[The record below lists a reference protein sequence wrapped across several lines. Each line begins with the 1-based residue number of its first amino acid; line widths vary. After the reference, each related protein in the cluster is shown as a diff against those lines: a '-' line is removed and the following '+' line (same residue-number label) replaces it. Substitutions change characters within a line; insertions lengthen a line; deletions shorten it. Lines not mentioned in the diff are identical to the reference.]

1 MSSIL
6 NKNKRKKAK
15 QQFGWTNSEVKMI
28 NKDSVV
34 KGAKN
39 AVVLGSYKNSI
50 ITGYYILYL
59 HNGFGLKRIRR
70 LETALNEYLD
80 KAREDKNMNGTA
92 MAYLLNEKYGI
103 DIKAEVNSIPS
114 REILSVFGDKSIL
127 KQNEVYALVSA
138 SLYNYLAMTCVIL
151 KTLFKLSAVDVKK
164 FVADYKDMINT
175 LSRVEQFN
183 LKFSGIAECLADEVK
198 YIDERY
204 IKIEN
209 D

>member
-1 MSSIL
+1 MSSII

-28 NKDSVV
+28 NKDSIV

-39 AVVLGSYKNSI
+39 TVVLSSYKDFI

-92 MAYLLNEKYGI
+92 MAYLLKEKYNI

-114 REILSVFGDKSIL
+114 REILSIFGANSIL

-151 KTLFKLSAVDVKK
+151 KTLFKLPAVDVKK
-164 FVADYKDMINT
+164 FVSDYKDIINT
-175 LSRVEQFN
+175 ISRVKQFD
-183 LKFSGIAECLADEVK
+183 LRFSDIAECLANEVK
-198 YIDERY
+198 FVDERY
-204 IKIEN
+204 IKLN